1 MLVSEK
7 AYFKIEAD
15 IKNFDLNI
23 KTRIDGIIILDAK
36 DSSFIKDIFDEIYNV
51 LVKESGF

>member
-1 MLVSEK
+1 
-7 AYFKIEAD
+7 
-15 IKNFDLNI
+15 LNI